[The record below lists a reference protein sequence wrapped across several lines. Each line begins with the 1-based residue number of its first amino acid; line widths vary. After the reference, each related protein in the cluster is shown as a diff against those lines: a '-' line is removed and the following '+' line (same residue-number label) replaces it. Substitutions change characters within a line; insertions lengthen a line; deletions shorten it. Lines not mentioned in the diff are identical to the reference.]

1 MSLFYREQLV
11 TNIAEQERLGRLL
24 REDQKAVK
32 DLVQTSAKQLGMWR
46 DVVKYAPGASV
57 HCLVW
62 CRSSLFSFIPTMPS
76 LVQIFFIP

>member
-1 MSLFYREQLV
+1 MQKEEAVMQTFPTSLCCREKLV

-46 DVVKYAPGASV
+46 DVVK
-57 HCLVW
+57 
-62 CRSSLFSFIPTMPS
+62 
-76 LVQIFFIP
+76 